1 MNINMKKP
9 AILLAATMMAT
20 ALNAQTSK
28 DMKQNKGLITIE
40 EHFVDTRLTEADAK
54 WRPKAEL
61 TEEQREVMAF
71 FSSRMN
77 LTEQLTDLERQRI
90 PHMDSQHI
98 RMQILSYTSLIG
110 DYVPAEEAVKIA
122 RQANDILAER
132 IKEHPDRFRGM
143 ATLPLAD
150 PKAAAKELERCVKEL
165 GFVGVLLY
173 GQYQHHWLEEPQ
185 FLPIFEK
192 AAELDIPVYL
202 HPALI
207 NPVTQQALY
216 MSPAYSAVT
225 GAELSSAAI
234 GWHYDVGIQA
244 VRLILAGLFDKF
256 PTLKVVSGH
265 WGEGI
270 PMFLDRMN
278 HQLTPD
284 MTGLQHEFAYYY
296 KRNIYLTPSGIMSD
310 INLRTMVELMGA
322 DHILYAEDYP
332 YELPSNF
339 YDFLMK
345 SSLTDEQKELISH
358 KNVERLYHLK
368 D

>member
-1 MNINMKKP
+1 MTWLV
-9 AILLAATMMAT
+9 ALLWAAAV
-20 ALNAQTSK
+20 NAQSSMDTR
-28 DMKQNKGLITIE
+28 LITIE
-40 EHFVDTRLTEADAK
+40 EHFADPRLAEADAR
-54 WRPKAEL
+54 WRPKTEL
-61 TEEQREVMAF
+61 TDEQREVMAF
-71 FSSRMN
+71 FASRMN
-77 LTEQLTDLERQRI
+77 LTEQLGDLSDKRI
-90 PHMDSQHI
+90 PHMDSQGI

-110 DYVPAEEAVKIA
+110 DYVPAEEAVRIA
-122 RQANDILAER
+122 HEANDLLAAR
-132 IKEHPDRFRGM
+132 IKEHPDRFRAM

-150 PKAAAKELERCVKEL
+150 SKAAAKELERCVKEL

-173 GQYQHHWLEEPQ
+173 GQYKGHWLDEPQ

-207 NPVTQQALY
+207 NPQVQQAMY
-216 MSPAYSAVT
+216 MSPAYSAIT

-244 VRLILAGLFDKF
+244 VRLILAGLFDKL
-256 PTLKVVSGH
+256 PALKVISGH

-284 MTGLQHEFAYYY
+284 MTSLQHDFAYYY
-296 KRNIYLTPSGIMSD
+296 RCNIYLTPSGIMSD
-310 INLRTMVELMGA
+310 INLHTMVELMGA

-332 YELPSNF
+332 YEQPSDF
-339 YDFLMK
+339 HDFLMR
-345 SSLTDEQKELISH
+345 SSLTDEQKQLIAH
-358 KNVERLYHLK
+358 KNAERLYRLK
-368 D
+368 K

>member
-1 MNINMKKP
+1 MTWLV
-9 AILLAATMMAT
+9 ALLWAAAV
-20 ALNAQTSK
+20 NAQSSMDTR
-28 DMKQNKGLITIE
+28 LITIE
-40 EHFVDTRLTEADAK
+40 EHFADPRLTEADAR
-54 WRPKAEL
+54 WRPKTEL
-61 TEEQREVMAF
+61 TDEQREVMAF
-71 FSSRMN
+71 FASRMN
-77 LTEQLTDLERQRI
+77 LTEQLGDLSDKRI
-90 PHMDSQHI
+90 PHMDSQGI

-110 DYVPAEEAVKIA
+110 DYVPAEEAVRIA
-122 RQANDILAER
+122 HEANDLLAAR
-132 IKEHPDRFRGM
+132 IKEHPDRFREM

-150 PKAAAKELERCVKEL
+150 SKAAAKELERCVKEL

-173 GQYQHHWLEEPQ
+173 GQYKGHWLDEPQ

-207 NPVTQQALY
+207 NPQVQQAMY
-216 MSPAYSAVT
+216 MSPAYSAIT

-256 PTLKVVSGH
+256 PTLKVISGH

-270 PMFLDRMN
+270 PIFLDRMN

-284 MTGLQHEFAYYY
+284 MTGLQHDFAYYY
-296 KRNIYLTPSGIMSD
+296 HRNIYLTPSGIMSD

-332 YELPSNF
+332 YEQPSDF
-339 YDFLMK
+339 HDFLMH
-345 SSLTDEQKELISH
+345 SSLTDEQKQLIAH
-358 KNVERLYHLK
+358 KNAERLYRLK
-368 D
+368 K

>member
-1 MNINMKKP
+1 MKKST
-9 AILLAATMMAT
+9 ILLAATLCAT
-20 ALNAQTSK
+20 AMSAQTSTE
-28 DMKQNKGLITIE
+28 MKHELKLITIE
-40 EHFVDTRLTEADAK
+40 EHFADPQLAEADAR
-54 WRPKAEL
+54 WRPKTEL

-77 LTEQLTDLERQRI
+77 LTEQLGDLAEQRI
-90 PHMDSQHI
+90 PHMDSQKI
-98 RMQILSYTSLIG
+98 GMQILSYTSLIG
-110 DYVPAEEAVKIA
+110 NYVPADEAVKIA
-122 RQANDILAER
+122 RQANDLLAER
-132 IKEHPDRFRGM
+132 IKQHPDRFRAM
-143 ATLPLAD
+143 ATLPIAD
-150 PKAAAKELERCVKEL
+150 PEAAAKELERCVKEL

-173 GQYQHHWLEEPQ
+173 GQYKGHWLDEPQ

-192 AAELDIPVYL
+192 AAELDVPVYL

-207 NPVTQQALY
+207 NSQVQQLMY

-244 VRLILAGLFDKF
+244 VRLILSGLFDRL
-256 PTLKVVSGH
+256 PTLKVISGH

-284 MTGLQHEFAYYY
+284 MTGLQHDFAYYY

-339 YDFLMK
+339 HDFLMN
-345 SSLTDEQKELISH
+345 SSLTDEQKELIAY
-358 KNVERLYHLK
+358 KNAERLYRISLK
-368 D
+368 K

>member
-1 MNINMKKP
+1 MNKHY
-9 AILLAATMMAT
+9 
-20 ALNAQTSK
+20 
-28 DMKQNKGLITIE
+28 LITIE
-40 EHFVDTRLTEADAK
+40 EHFTDTSLMAADAK
-54 WRPKAEL
+54 WRPKTEL
-61 TEEQREVMAF
+61 SAQQREVIAF
-71 FSSRMN
+71 FASRMN
-77 LTEQLTDLERQRI
+77 LTEQLCDVSEQRI
-90 PHMDSQHI
+90 RHMDSQNI

-110 DYVPAEEAVKIA
+110 NYVPADEAVKIA

-132 IKEHPDRFRGM
+132 VKEHPDRFRAM
-143 ATLPLAD
+143 ATLPLAA
-150 PKAAAKELERCVKEL
+150 PEAAAKELERCVKEL

-173 GQYQHHWLEEPQ
+173 GQYQGHWLEEAQ

-192 AAELDIPVYL
+192 AAELDVPIYL

-207 NPVTQQALY
+207 NPTIQQSLY

-244 VRLILAGLFDKF
+244 VRLILAGIFDKF

-284 MTGLQHEFAYYY
+284 MTGLEHEFAYYY

-332 YELPSNF
+332 YEQPTNF

-345 SSLTDEQKELISH
+345 SSLTNEQKAAIAHE
-358 KNVERLYHLK
+358 NVEQIFRLK
-368 D
+368 

>member
-1 MNINMKKP
+1 MLFVAM
-9 AILLAATMMAT
+9 LWATM
-20 ALNAQTSK
+20 LNAQNNL
-28 DMKQNKGLITIE
+28 DMNLITIE
-40 EHFVDTRLTEADAK
+40 EHFTDQRLTEADAK
-54 WRPKAEL
+54 WRPKTTL
-61 TEEQREVMAF
+61 TKEQCEVMAF

-77 LTEQLTDLERQRI
+77 LTEQLSDLSAKRI
-90 PHMDSQHI
+90 PHMDGQHI
-98 RMQILSYTSLIG
+98 QMQLLSYTSLIG

-132 IKEHPDRFRGM
+132 IKEHPDRFRAM

-150 PKAAAKELERCVKEL
+150 PEAAASELERCVKEL

-173 GQYQHHWLEEPQ
+173 GQYKGHWLEEAQ

-192 AAELDIPVYL
+192 AAELDVPVYL

-207 NPVTQQALY
+207 NPVTQQSLY
-216 MSPAYSAVT
+216 MSPAYSAIT

-244 VRLILAGLFDKF
+244 VRLILSGLFDKL
-256 PTLKVVSGH
+256 PTLKVISGH

-284 MTGLQHEFAYYY
+284 ITGLRHDFAYYY

-332 YELPSNF
+332 YELPANF
-339 YDFLMK
+339 YDFLMQ
-345 SSLTDEQKELISH
+345 SSLTDEQKELIAH
-358 KNVERLYHLK
+358 KNVERLFHLK
-368 D
+368 

>member
-1 MNINMKKP
+1 MNKTTSWLV
-9 AILLAATMMAT
+9 ALLWAAAV
-20 ALNAQTSK
+20 NAQSGMDTR
-28 DMKQNKGLITIE
+28 LITIE
-40 EHFVDTRLTEADAK
+40 EHFADPRLTEADAR
-54 WRPKAEL
+54 WRPKTEL
-61 TEEQREVMAF
+61 TDEQREVMAF
-71 FSSRMN
+71 FTSRMN
-77 LTEQLTDLERQRI
+77 QTEPLGDLSERRI
-90 PHMDSQHI
+90 PHMDSQNI

-110 DYVPAEEAVKIA
+110 DYVPAAEAVRIA
-122 RQANDILAER
+122 REANDLLSQR
-132 IKEHPDRFRGM
+132 IKAHPDRFRAM

-150 PKAAAKELERCVKEL
+150 PVAAAKELERCVREL

-173 GQYQHHWLEEPQ
+173 GQFKGHWLDEPL

-192 AAELDIPVYL
+192 AAELDVPVYL

-207 NPVTQQALY
+207 NPQVQQAMY

-234 GWHYDVGIQA
+234 GWHYDVGIQT
-244 VRLILAGLFDKF
+244 VRLILAGLFDRL
-256 PTLKVVSGH
+256 PTLKVISGH
-265 WGEGI
+265 WGENI

-296 KRNIYLTPSGIMSD
+296 HRNIYLTPSGIMSD

-332 YELPSNF
+332 YEQPSDF
-339 YDFLMK
+339 YDFLMH
-345 SSLTDEQKELISH
+345 SSLTDEQKQLIAY
-358 KNVERLYHLK
+358 KNAERIYHLK
-368 D
+368 